1 MDKMKKYFLYILMI
15 VGFALLS
22 NFLIA
27 VALNSNYKDM
37 RRDKDN
43 VSQAVIYQA
52 DATKVNGRIRGML
65 NNVKNIE
72 EKYLKIELFTDRN
85 VSMGK
90 KYVEI
95 DKTKEEMPIEI
106 LFKLNN
112 VTHYKVSLV
121 NEKEAVEEISILPKE
136 LSKGEIVLGT
146 AIAII
151 LFL

>member
-37 RRDKDN
+37 KRDQDD
-43 VSQAVIYQA
+43 VTQAVIYQA

-65 NNVKNIE
+65 NNVKSIE
-72 EKYLKIELFTDRN
+72 QKYLKVELFTDRN
-85 VSMGK
+85 ISMGK

-95 DKTKEEMPIEI
+95 DRTNEEMPIEI

-121 NEKEAVEEISILPKE
+121 NEKEPVEEIKILPKE
-136 LSKGEIVLGT
+136 LTKGEIVLGT
-146 AIAII
+146 ALAII

>member
-1 MDKMKKYFLYILMI
+1 MDKMKTYLLYVLMI

-22 NFLIA
+22 NLLIA

-37 RRDKDN
+37 RRDNDN
-43 VSQAVIYQA
+43 LSQVVIYQA
-52 DATKVNGRIRGML
+52 DATKVNGRIRGMI

-95 DKTKEEMPIEI
+95 DRTNEEMPLEVY
-106 LFKLNN
+106 FKLNN

-121 NEKEAVEEISILPKE
+121 NEKDTDGEIELLPKE
-136 LSKGEIVLGT
+136 LSKPEIVWGT
-146 AIAII
+146 FLALI
-151 LFL
+151 LFA